1 MATVVDSS
9 QGPSSSQAPTRSESL
24 TSSLNP
30 LLSRGKL
37 NKATPSKKKKETK
50 KKDKTKINP
59 EQTVVGASTST
70 SSSAVTP
77 TGTGTG
83 STKSPRGGAVGA
95 DGDEDDEASDLADQL
110 LSQLEATRNAA
121 SPEAT
126 SSPSSAAPPSTSTPS
141 TTTTSS
147 SRTSVSSASTSKR
160 EKLHN
165 LSDDMRH
172 LLLPNSQGK
181 DKDKDK
187 DKDSGRGGL
196 FASQGM
202 SRQKMRKM
210 RKEKE
215 LEQIK
220 HHAQQEV
227 LHANDNSIEEERQA
241 MHEDVRA
248 WASGSKRS
256 IRMGIGAFDSSWGT
270 MIIWSLTL
278 RPYNSLYSAIA
289 DQANHL
295 RLSVRIFF
303 CTRQRHFTADLA
315 LTIQQTTKE
324 TYLTTRKHAA
334 AYMRGH
340 PDDFLPFLESSDQA
354 EALMTPEEYEN
365 YCATVENTAEWGGE
379 PEIRA
384 LAKHYNVQIHVLQ
397 AGTDLLKVGEDDL
410 PLGPAGPI
418 RISYHRKM
426 YGLGEHYNSLVPATY
441 APPAVG
447 VCDPIARCMIMS
459 VRSRDTYEDRVETLD
474 CNTALRTTF
483 MRKLVDRLL
492 AHPLQQAS
500 KTNPSSHE
508 QYEDPGK
515 ENRPEKQPFGG
526 GKP

>member
-37 NKATPSKKKKETK
+37 KKATPSKKKKETK
-50 KKDKTKINP
+50 KKDNTKINP

-95 DGDEDDEASDLADQL
+95 DGDEDDEASGLADQL

-172 LLLPNSQGK
+172 LLLPNSFAHIVHSHPTLDATSIDKGK

-241 MHEDVRA
+241 MHEGCTRLGVRIKEIDPD
-248 WASGSKRS
+248 GHC
-256 IRMGIGAFDSSWGT
+256 
-270 MIIWSLTL
+270 
-278 RPYNSLYSAIA
+278 LYSAIA

-295 RLSVRIFF
+295 RLS
-303 CTRQRHFTADLA
+303 
-315 LTIQQTTKE
+315 TTKE

-384 LAKHYNVQIHVLQ
+384 LAKHYNIQIHVLQ

-447 VCDPIARCMIMS
+447 V
-459 VRSRDTYEDRVETLD
+459 V
-474 CNTALRTTF
+474 
-483 MRKLVDRLL
+483 
-492 AHPLQQAS
+492 
-500 KTNPSSHE
+500 
-508 QYEDPGK
+508 G
-515 ENRPEKQPFGG
+515 
-526 GKP
+526 